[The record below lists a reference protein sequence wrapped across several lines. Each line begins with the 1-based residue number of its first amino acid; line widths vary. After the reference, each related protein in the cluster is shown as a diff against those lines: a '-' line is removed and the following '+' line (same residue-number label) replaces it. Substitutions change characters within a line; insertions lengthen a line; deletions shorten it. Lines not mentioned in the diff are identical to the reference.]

1 MKMNKHVKYYMNQY
15 ETGKIKVSKYVVLLF
30 SYLKD
35 HVLNRSD
42 LYFDE
47 VTHERYIAFTE
58 KNYFKLM
65 PFQKFI
71 TAFVF
76 LYYREG
82 NYPFFEQFFLYKARG
97 AGKNGLISSL
107 TNFFISDLHGIENYN
122 VSIVANS
129 EEQAM
134 TSFDEIYNTIKKSTN
149 SKVLESLFH
158 AKRSEIVSRTGK
170 GRIKY
175 HTSNPKTKDSLR
187 DGCVIYDEVHEYE
200 DSAIIDVF
208 SSGLGK
214 VKHSREFFITT
225 DGFVRGG
232 YLDDLKERAIRV
244 LNGESLDDPL
254 FAFMATLDDEK
265 EMDDPSNWQK
275 ANPMFH
281 EPMSE
286 YANELFRK
294 VKTQYISLGNSKPS
308 ARIRFMTKRMNC
320 PATDL
325 TTSVATWEEI
335 LRTGFEEDGKT
346 LRTVPDLRHRVAVG
360 GLDFASIRD
369 FAAVGLLFKVGKDY
383 IWKTHSFVRR
393 EFLKNV
399 NLEAPI
405 DDWEKEGLLTILDGP
420 VIDIKHIVNWFVE
433 MREIYGVNTIV
444 ADTFRLDLVKSA
456 LEAEGFILIYIRNP
470 KAIHSLLAPR
480 VETLFAQ
487 HHVIYGNN
495 PLMRWYTNNV
505 YVKIK
510 KDGNKEYLKKDEVR
524 RKTDGFQAF
533 IHALWQADNI
543 LEDDT
548 DVSETLDA
556 LEMLNF

>member
-1 MKMNKHVKYYMNQY
+1 MKINQHVSFYINQY
-15 ETGKIKVSKYVVLLF
+15 EAGKIKVSKYVVLLF
-30 SYLKD
+30 SYLKH
-35 HVLNRSD
+35 HVLNRD
-42 LYFDE
+42 DIYFDE
-47 VTHERYIAFTE
+47 ITHKRYIAFTE
-58 KNYFKLM
+58 KNYFTLM

-76 LYYREG
+76 LYYKEG

-129 EEQAM
+129 EEQAK
-134 TSFDEIYNTIKKSTN
+134 TSFNEIYSTIKN
-149 SKVLESLFH
+149 SDNHKVLESLFY
-158 AKRSEIVSRTGK
+158 ATKSEVSSRTNNSK
-170 GRIKY
+170 LKF

-187 DGCVIYDEVHEYE
+187 DGCVVYDEVHEYE

-232 YLDDLKERAIRV
+232 YLDDLKERATRV
-244 LNGESLDDPL
+244 LNGESLEDPL
-254 FAFMATLDDEK
+254 FVFMATLDSES
-265 EMDDPSNWQK
+265 EMEDSSNWQK

-281 EPMSE
+281 EPLGE
-286 YANELFRK
+286 YAKELFRK
-294 VKTQYISLGNSKPS
+294 VRTQYISLGNSKPS
-308 ARIRFMTKRMNC
+308 ARIRFMTKRMNL

-325 TTSVATWEEI
+325 TASVATWEEI
-335 LRTGFEEDGKT
+335 KATNRPFPELK
-346 LRTVPDLRHRVAVG
+346 HREAVG

-369 FAAVGLLFKVGKDY
+369 FAAVGLLFKVGEEY
-383 IWKTHSFVRR
+383 IWKSHSFVRR
-393 EFLKNV
+393 GFLKDA
-399 NLEAPI
+399 NLQAPI
-405 DDWEKEGLLTILDGP
+405 HDWEEEGLLTILDGP
-420 VIDIKHIVNWFVE
+420 VIDIKQIVNWFVR
-433 MREIYGVNTIV
+433 MRELYGVNTIV

-456 LEAEGFILIYIRNP
+456 LEAEGFLLIYIRNP
-470 KAIHSLLAPR
+470 KAIHSQLAPR
-480 VETLFAQ
+480 VETVFANKQ
-487 HHVIYGNN
+487 IIFGDN

-510 KDGNKEYLKKDEVR
+510 KDGNKEYLKKDEIK

-533 IHALWQADNI
+533 IHALWQADNV
-543 LEDDT
+543 LVEEEEFYLDDI
-548 DVSETLDA
+548 S
-556 LEMLNF
+556 F

>member
-1 MKMNKHVKYYMNQY
+1 MNQY
-15 ETGKIKVSKYVVLLF
+15 ETGKIKVSRYLVLLF
-30 SYLKD
+30 SYLKKY
-35 HVLNRSD
+35 VLNRDD

-76 LYYREG
+76 LYYKEG
-82 NYPFFEQFFLYKARG
+82 NYPFFEQFFLYMARG

-107 TNFFISDLHGIENYN
+107 ANFFISDLHGINKYN
-122 VSIVANS
+122 ISIVANS
-129 EEQAM
+129 ELQAK
-134 TSFDEIYNTIKKSTN
+134 TSFEEIYNVIDADGKGG
-149 SKVLESLFH
+149 VLQSLFYH
-158 AKRSEIVSRTGK
+158 TKSEIISRTNQSK
-170 GRIKY
+170 IQF
-175 HTSNPKTKDSLR
+175 HTSNAKTKDSLR

-200 DSAIIDVF
+200 DSAIVDVF

-232 YLDDLKERAIRV
+232 YLDDLKERAINV
-244 LNGESLDDPL
+244 LNGQAPEDHM
-254 FAFMATLDDEK
+254 FVFMATLDDES
-265 EMDDPSNWQK
+265 EIDEYSDWQK

-281 EPMSE
+281 PPMSD
-286 YANELFRK
+286 YAKELFRT
-294 VKTQYISLGNSKPS
+294 VKRQYISLGNSKPS
-308 ARIRFMTKRMNC
+308 ARIRFMTKRMNF
-320 PATDL
+320 PSTDL
-325 TTSVATWEEI
+325 TTSVATWDEIWRTSYDTLPNDDKQI
-335 LRTGFEEDGKT
+335 LRE
-346 LRTVPDLRHRVAVG
+346 VPDLKHRVAVG

-369 FAAVGLLFKVGKDY
+369 FAAVGLLFKVGENY

-393 EFLKNV
+393 GFLNNV
-399 NLEAPI
+399 ELQAPI
-405 DDWEKEGLLTILDGP
+405 EDWEKDGLLTILDGP

-433 MREIYGVNTIV
+433 MRESYGVNRIV

-456 LEAEGFILIYIRNP
+456 LEAEGFELIYIRNP

-487 HHVIYGNN
+487 HNVIYGDN

-505 YVKIK
+505 YVQIK

-543 LEDDT
+543 LEDEEDFY
-548 DVSETLDA
+548 LDA
-556 LEMLNF
+556 IDF

>member
-1 MKMNKHVKYYMNQY
+1 MDQHRS
-15 ETGKIKVSKYVVLLF
+15 GKIKVSKYLVLLF
-30 SYLKD
+30 TYLTS
-35 HVLNRSD
+35 HVLSRDD

-76 LYYREG
+76 LYYKEG

-134 TSFDEIYNTIKKSTN
+134 TSFDEVFNVINTSANNKALKSH
-149 SKVLESLFH
+149 FH

-170 GRIKY
+170 GRIKF
-175 HTSNPKTKDSLR
+175 HTSNAKTKDSLR

-200 DSAIIDVF
+200 DSQIVDVF

-214 VKHSREFFITT
+214 VKNSREFFITT

-232 YLDDLKERAIRV
+232 YLDELKERAIRV
-244 LNGESLDDPL
+244 LKGESLEDPL
-254 FAFMATLDDEK
+254 FVFMATLDDEE
-265 EMDDPSNWQK
+265 EMDDSSNWQK

-281 EPMSE
+281 EPMSD
-286 YANELFRK
+286 YAKELFRK

-325 TTSVATWEEI
+325 TASVATWEEI
-335 LRTGFEEDGKT
+335 LATNRP
-346 LRTVPDLRHRVAVG
+346 VPDLNHRVAVG

-369 FAAVGLLFKVGKDY
+369 FAAVGLLFKEGEDY

-393 EFLKNV
+393 GFLKNV
-399 NLEAPI
+399 AMEAPI
-405 DDWEKEGLLTILDGP
+405 EDWEKEGLLTILDGP
-420 VIDIKHIVNWFVE
+420 VIDMKNVVDWFVE

-456 LEAEGFILIYIRNP
+456 LEAEGFHILYIRNP

-480 VETLFAQ
+480 VETLFANRK
-487 HHVIYGNN
+487 IIFGDN

-505 YVKIK
+505 FVKIK

-548 DVSETLDA
+548 EFMLDDIA
-556 LEMLNF
+556 F

>member
-1 MKMNKHVKYYMNQY
+1 MKINKHVKYYMNQY
-15 ETGKIKVSKYVVLLF
+15 ETGRIKVSKYVVLLF
-30 SYLKD
+30 SYLKN
-35 HVLNRSD
+35 HVLNRDD

-47 VTHERYIAFTE
+47 VTHERYIKFTE

-76 LYYREG
+76 LYYKEG

-129 EEQAM
+129 EDQAK
-134 TSFDEIYNTIKKSTN
+134 TSFTEIYDTIKNSPN
-149 SKVLESLFH
+149 SKVLESLFY
-158 AKRSEIVSRTGK
+158 ATKSEITSRTNNSK
-170 GRIKY
+170 IKY

-225 DGFVRGG
+225 DGFIRGG

-244 LNGESLDDPL
+244 LNGESLNDPL
-254 FAFMATLDDEK
+254 FVFMATLDDES
-265 EMDDPSNWQK
+265 EMDDESNWQK

-286 YANELFRK
+286 YAKELFRK

-325 TTSVATWEEI
+325 TTSVATWDEI
-335 LRTGFEEDGKT
+335 LRTTYEEDGET
-346 LRTVPDLRHRVAVG
+346 LRPIPDLKHRVAVG

-369 FAAVGLLFKVGKDY
+369 FASVGLLFKIGEDY

-393 EFLKNV
+393 GFLDAVDLK
-399 NLEAPI
+399 API
-405 DDWEKEGLLTILDGP
+405 EDWEKEGLLTILDGP
-420 VIDIKHIVNWFVE
+420 VIDIKYIVDWFVE
-433 MREIYGVNTIV
+433 MRESYGVNRIV
-444 ADTFRLDLVKSA
+444 ADTFRLDIVKAA
-456 LEAEGFILIYIRNP
+456 LEAEGFELIYIRNP

-487 HHVIYGNN
+487 HNIIFGDN

-543 LEDDT
+543 LTE
-548 DVSETLDA
+548 EEEFFLDA
-556 LEMLNF
+556 IDF